1 MYFRNPRAAP
11 SGAGGGAF
19 AARMLTVQ
27 RDIALLMQW
36 VEYAIVA
43 ISAVLLVFLVVA
55 LFLQVVSRYVI
66 QQPLPWTEEGGRFA
80 LVWYAMLA
88 ASLAARKGQ
97 QFVFRWATLPLPN
110 NLRLWLRQL
119 VNVLTLAFL
128 IVIFVQSVGYLSIVA
143 DQTATAT
150 RVNMQVPYAGLC
162 VGFGFLIIVY
172 FFDSLDALCSIVTK
186 QTFSPREKEE
196 LIMHSMLSA
205 GGPGERALDD
215 ELLVRP

>member
-1 MYFRNPRAAP
+1 MYFRSTAASPPPAGDVSLRA
-11 SGAGGGAF
+11 
-19 AARMLTVQ
+19 RVLTVQ
-27 RDIALLMQW
+27 RDLALVMQW
-36 VEYAIVA
+36 VEYVIVA

-110 NLRLWLRQL
+110 IVRLWLRQL

-128 IVIFVQSVGYLSIVA
+128 TVIFVQSVGYLSVVA

-150 RVNMQVPYAGLC
+150 RVNMRIPYAGLC
-162 VGFGFLIIVY
+162 AGFGFLIIVY

-186 QTFSPREKEE
+186 QTFSPREREE

-215 ELLVRP
+215 ELLARP